1 MIRSILNIFSPLTAE
16 RIASRQLLEAQQA
29 RLEHQAA
36 AEHHKALADMYAAR
50 ELRLSQEART

>member
-1 MIRSILNIFSPLTAE
+1 MIRKLFSPFAPLTAE
-16 RIASRQLLEAQQA
+16 RIARQQLQQAQQA

-50 ELRLSQEART
+50 EQRLSQEVRA